1 MQRAKESVM
10 TRFPWQRTRELQ
22 RTSLSQRQLRNRVE
36 SESEQQ
42 RSKLQWLLPWP
53 RASSNLPSRV
63 VLNLI
68 KLRVI
73 VKSKINDKTLRL

>member
-1 MQRAKESVM
+1 MQRVKESVM
-10 TRFPWQRTRELQ
+10 TRFPWQRTRGLQ
-22 RTSLSQRQLRNRVE
+22 RTSLRQRQLRNRVE

-42 RSKLQWLLPWP
+42 RSKLLWLLPWP

-68 KLRVI
+68 KLKAM
-73 VKSKINDKTLRL
+73 VKSKINDRTHRL

>member
-1 MQRAKESVM
+1 MQRVKESVM
-10 TRFPWQRTRELQ
+10 TRFPWQRTKELQ
-22 RTSLSQRQLRNRVE
+22 KTRVNQRQLRNRVE
-36 SESEQQ
+36 SGSEQQ

-68 KLRVI
+68 KLKAM
-73 VKSKINDKTLRL
+73 VKSKIKYRTLRL